1 MANKRMT
8 IEDLAEVMQRT
19 MVSKEDIKAV
29 REEITGVKDRV
40 VNVEHIQ
47 KDILNEL
54 NATHDD
60 VRYVRTTITMLAHTD
75 AAHEAAIESLTA
87 RMARI
92 EKKVGLAP

>member
-19 MVSKEDIKAV
+19 MVSKEAIKAV
-29 REEITGVKDRV
+29 REEITGVQDRV

-60 VRYVRTTITMLAHTD
+60 VRYVRTTITMRAHTD

-92 EKKVGLAP
+92 EKNVGLAP

>member
-19 MVSKEDIKAV
+19 MVSKEDIKVV

-92 EKKVGLAP
+92 EKKVGFAP